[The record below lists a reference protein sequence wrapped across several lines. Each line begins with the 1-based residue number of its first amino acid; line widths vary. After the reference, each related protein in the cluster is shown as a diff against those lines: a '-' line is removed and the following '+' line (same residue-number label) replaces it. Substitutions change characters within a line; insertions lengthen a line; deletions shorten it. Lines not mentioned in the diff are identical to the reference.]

1 MIKIQKLYSE
11 PVIFS
16 PIKFNYGLNIIMGE
30 ASENSDKKIGVGKSV
45 CIEFINFCLLKEF
58 KSSRLSLIPKNV
70 INTEAEI
77 KLDILINSHQ
87 LTIIRSISNSDH
99 IVILKNKERIIFD
112 KINDAKDFLNN
123 LYYENY
129 TSNNSIIGL
138 RTLLHP
144 IIREEKSEFKDII
157 QCFDTNKRIPLD
169 YTPHLFL
176 FDISI
181 NLYTSIRE
189 TASKIEKKNT
199 YIRETKK
206 IITKNNQLTI
216 TKAKARLNELEGEVA
231 KLNNS
236 VEHLKNNESFDLIQK
251 EIVTIE
257 DKLRKLREKQKSIRF
272 QIKQIETLPEVEN
285 IPTDDI
291 SIVFNNFKQG
301 LGDMIERSINE
312 VVEFKNKIDDFRKYL
327 VNEQLESLRH
337 ELTEINDQLNIL
349 DEEYSQKVSLLD
361 TNGNLLRDLKTSLN
375 IFNTKNKDYNELRVL
390 ISNYDEATREKKKL
404 TTTKSQLTTKLDD
417 NISNI
422 KETTINSFS
431 KSILDAHE
439 KIMGNREAFF
449 DIEVKNKTNVKY
461 PIEFILRI
469 QDDGSHTTD
478 RMRVFIYDISLLL
491 NEYTRKKH
499 PLFLIHDNLFDKD
512 DDSLE
517 KSLNYIFDQ
526 AINSVFKFQYILT
539 LNRDLVDSIVKKQ
552 KLRFN
557 VEDYKVASFTK
568 DKRFLKC
575 KYSEIK

>member
-11 PVIFS
+11 PQIFD
-16 PIKFNYGLNIIMGE
+16 PIIFDYGLNIIMGE
-30 ASENSDKKIGVGKSV
+30 GSESSDKKIGVGKSICV
-45 CIEFINFCLLKEF
+45 EFINFCLLKDF
-58 KSSRLSLIPKNV
+58 KYSRLSLIPKNA
-70 INTEAEI
+70 INIEADI
-77 KLDILINSHQ
+77 KLDILMNKHQ
-87 LTIIRSISNSDH
+87 LTIIRSISDSDH
-99 IVILKNKERIIFD
+99 VVIYKNGERIVFD
-112 KINDAKDFLNN
+112 KIDDAKEFLNN
-123 LYYENY
+123 LYYEYY
-129 TSNNSIIGL
+129 TSKKPRIGL

-157 QCFDTNKRIPLD
+157 QCFDTDKRIPPD

-176 FDISI
+176 FDISLE
-181 NLYTSIRE
+181 LYTSIRG
-189 TASKIEKKNT
+189 TASKIEKKNA
-199 YIRETKK
+199 YIRETKQL
-206 IITKNNQLTI
+206 ITKNNQLTI
-216 TKAKARLNELEGEVA
+216 TKAKARLNELEGEVV

-236 VEHLKNNESFDLIQK
+236 VEQLKNNESFDLIQK
-251 EIVTIE
+251 EIITIE
-257 DKLRKLREKQKSIRF
+257 DKLRKLRDKQKSIRF
-272 QIKQIETLPEVEN
+272 RIKQIDTLPEVEN

-291 SIVFNNFKQG
+291 SIIFNQFKQG

-312 VVEFKNKIDDFRKYL
+312 VVEFKNKIDDFRNYL
-327 VNEQLESLRH
+327 VNEQLESLKC
-337 ELTEINDQLNIL
+337 ELIGINDQLNIL
-349 DEEYSQKVSLLD
+349 DGEYSQKVSLLD

-375 IFNTKNKDYNELRVL
+375 IFNTKNKDYNELRAL
-390 ISNYDEATREKKKL
+390 ISNYDEATKDKKKL
-404 TTTKSQLTTKLDD
+404 ATTKSELSTKLDN

-439 KIMGNREAFF
+439 RIMGSREAFF
-449 DIEVKNKTNVKY
+449 DIEVINKANNKY
-461 PIEFILRI
+461 PVEFILRI

-491 NEYTRKKH
+491 NEYTHRKH

-526 AINSVFKFQYILT
+526 NMSSTFEFQYILT
-539 LNRDLVDSIVKKQ
+539 LNRDLVESIVKKQ
-552 KLRFN
+552 TLKFDI
-557 VEDYKVASFTK
+557 EDYKIASFTK